1 MPVTEISKARK
12 CGHVRFHR
20 IYEYPV
26 DLNCI
31 LAMCYLKPEA
41 DSLLK
46 VSRDEAIRVLVCW
59 LHRDAAYQ
67 TELMSAGQAQK
78 FAEAFVREY
87 ADETSHFF
95 TNGRWDDLVRPQNW
109 QPLTESV
116 FDGGLLI
123 ASGRGN
129 DTQYTCLWFED
140 ED

>member
-26 DLNCI
+26 DLNRI
-31 LAMCYLKPEA
+31 LTMCYLKPEA
-41 DSLLK
+41 ERLLEIG
-46 VSRDEAIRVLVCW
+46 RDEAVRVLVCW

-67 TELMSAGQAQK
+67 TELMPVEQAQR
-78 FAEAFVREY
+78 FAERFVREY
-87 ADETSHFF
+87 SDETSRFF
-95 TNGRWDDLVRPQNW
+95 TNGRWDDSTRPQSW
-109 QPLTESV
+109 QPLTESI

-123 ASGRGN
+123 ESGRGN
-129 DTQYTCLWFED
+129 DTQHTCLWFED